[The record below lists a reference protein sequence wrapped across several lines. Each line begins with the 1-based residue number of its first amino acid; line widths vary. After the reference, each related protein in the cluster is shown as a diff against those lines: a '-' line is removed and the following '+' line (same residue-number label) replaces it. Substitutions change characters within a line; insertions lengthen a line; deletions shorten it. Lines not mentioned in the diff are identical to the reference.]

1 MGKVLV
7 TPRSITR
14 EGHPALAAIEAAG
27 HELVFTTPGC
37 FPTEDELLEKL
48 PGCCAY
54 LAGVEPI
61 TARVLEAAKD
71 LKVISRNGT
80 GVDSVDL
87 DAADRLGIKVCRAAG
102 ANARGV
108 AELCFGLI
116 LALVRSIPLSDR
128 AMKDKAWERHKGL
141 ELEGRTL
148 GLVGCGKIG
157 GYVSQFAR
165 GFAMQVRAY
174 DPAPCAEL
182 AATPD
187 FAYVTF
193 DELLE
198 RSHIISLHCPPLP
211 NQRPLIDAQA
221 IRKMRPG
228 VYLINTARGS
238 LLDDD
243 ATLAALDSGQ
253 ISGVA
258 VDAFVQEPPADWRL
272 AKHTRVISMP
282 HVGGFTNESIDRAV
296 RVAVDHLL
304 ETLD

>member
-14 EGHPALAAIEAAG
+14 DGHPALTAIEAAG

-37 FPTEDELLEKL
+37 FPSEDQLLEKL

-61 TARVLEAAKD
+61 TAQVLEAATD

-80 GVDSVDL
+80 GVDSIDL
-87 DAADRLGIKVCRAAG
+87 AAAERLGIKICRAAG

-108 AELCFGLI
+108 AELTFGLI
-116 LALVRSIPLSDR
+116 LALIRSIPPSDR
-128 AMKDKAWERHKGL
+128 AMKDQTWERHKGL

-157 GYVSQFAR
+157 RYVSQFAV
-165 GFAMQVRAY
+165 GFDMQVLAY

-182 AATPD
+182 DATPN
-187 FAYVTF
+187 FAYGSL
-193 DELLE
+193 DELLDQ
-198 RSHIISLHCPPLP
+198 SHVISLHCPPQP
-211 NQRPLIDAQA
+211 DQRPLINPDT
-221 IRKMRPG
+221 ISKMKPG
-228 VYLINTARGS
+228 VYLVNTARGS

-243 ATLAALDSGQ
+243 TVLAGLDSGQ

-258 VDAFVQEPPADWRL
+258 VDAFVQEPPNDWRL
-272 AKHTRVISMP
+272 VKHARAISTP
-282 HVGGFTNESIDRAV
+282 HIGGFTSESVDRAV
-296 RVAVDHLL
+296 SVAVKNLL
-304 ETLD
+304 EALD